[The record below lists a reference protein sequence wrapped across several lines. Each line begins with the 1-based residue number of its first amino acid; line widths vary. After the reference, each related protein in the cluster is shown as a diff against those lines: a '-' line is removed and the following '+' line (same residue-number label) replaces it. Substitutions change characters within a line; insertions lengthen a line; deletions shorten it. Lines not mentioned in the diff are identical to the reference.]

1 MPGDM
6 AALPDTLSMAP
17 QPRPAALARAPRT
30 QVVVAASLPPGV
42 TAAQFS
48 SLVHACVER
57 RLAELLP
64 LVDCAVVSASC

>member
-17 QPRPAALARAPRT
+17 QPRPAPART

-57 RLAELLP
+57 RLAELLGP
-64 LVDCAVVSASC
+64 GAYAVVSASC

>member
-1 MPGDM
+1 MP
-6 AALPDTLSMAP
+6 PDNLSMAP
-17 QPRPAALARAPRT
+17 PPRPAPRT
-30 QVVVAASLPPGV
+30 LVIVAASLPPGV
-42 TAAQFS
+42 SASQFS